1 MRGGVG
7 NGRVGKRARGDV
19 MLHIDLTADEAS
31 QLHDILEE
39 DLSELRME
47 IAATD
52 SMDMREELKRT
63 EVFLK
68 DLLKRIED

>member
-1 MRGGVG
+1 
-7 NGRVGKRARGDV
+7 
-19 MLHIDLTADEAS
+19 MLHIDLTTDEAS
-31 QLHDILEE
+31 QLRDILEE

-63 EVFLK
+63 EIFLK
-68 DLLKRIED
+68 DLLKRLAA